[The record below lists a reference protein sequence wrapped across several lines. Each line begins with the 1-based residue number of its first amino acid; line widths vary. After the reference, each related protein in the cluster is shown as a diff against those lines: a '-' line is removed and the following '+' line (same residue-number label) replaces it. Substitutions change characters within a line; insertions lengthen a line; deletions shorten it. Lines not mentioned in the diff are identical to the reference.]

1 MGTTGPI
8 PKRSDQRVRRNKP
21 DVGLAVVQA
30 IGSFKIPD
38 LGLVDPHPLVTD
50 FYASLRHSAQAE
62 YYEPS
67 DWQQA
72 RLVCHFLDAQVKSE
86 RVNGQVLSVLHSMLG
101 ELLVSEG
108 ARRRVRLE
116 VERGGQAAEVV
127 DVAEMFRQRM
137 MGASGA

>member
-1 MGTTGPI
+1 MGTKGPI
-8 PKRSDQRVRRNKP
+8 PKRSDQRVRRNKS

-30 IGSFKIPD
+30 IGSFKIPE
-38 LGLVDPHPLVTD
+38 LGLGDPHPLVAD
-50 FYASLRHSAQAE
+50 LYASLRHSAQSD

-72 RLVCHFLDAQVKSE
+72 RLVCLLLDDLLKSG
-86 RVNGQVLSVLHSMLG
+86 RMNGQVLSVVHSMMG
-101 ELLVSEG
+101 ELLMSEG

-116 VERGGQAAEVV
+116 VERAGQAAEVV

-137 MGASGA
+137 MGAGG